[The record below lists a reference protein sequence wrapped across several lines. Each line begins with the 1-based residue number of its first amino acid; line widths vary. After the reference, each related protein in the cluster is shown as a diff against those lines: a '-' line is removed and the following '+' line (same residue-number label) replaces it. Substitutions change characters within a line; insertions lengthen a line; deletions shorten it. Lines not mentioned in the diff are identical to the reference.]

1 MAHVWLKSD
10 VHNRTARP
18 LQTCHDS
25 ATPRVWPSGAYTMLF
40 IIGALVLLAL
50 VLAVLFGARA
60 RGGASSA
67 GLGQMSE
74 QWLAEN
80 RASHE
85 R

>member
-1 MAHVWLKSD
+1 
-10 VHNRTARP
+10 
-18 LQTCHDS
+18 
-25 ATPRVWPSGAYTMLF
+25 MLF
-40 IIGALVLLAL
+40 IIGALVLLAAAL
-50 VLAVLFGARA
+50 VIIFSARA
-60 RGGASSA
+60 RGGANSS

>member
-1 MAHVWLKSD
+1 
-10 VHNRTARP
+10 
-18 LQTCHDS
+18 
-25 ATPRVWPSGAYTMLF
+25 MLF